1 MSHGMRQ
8 RIKKIE
14 QNICPIKTLDDIF
27 ETLSNHQLKAF
38 IKLKNTRDAC
48 EISEAFG
55 WELEK
60 AQFFIEDLIN
70 APPLKEYSR
79 QSNQELI
86 DIIMDFRR
94 IN

>member
-14 QNICPIKTLDDIF
+14 QNICPIKTFGDLF
-27 ETLSNHQLKAF
+27 AMLSNHQLKAF

-55 WELEK
+55 WDLEQ
-60 AQFFIEDLIN
+60 AEIFVEDLKQVPAI
-70 APPLKEYSR
+70 KEYNR
-79 QSNQELI
+79 LSNEEMI
-86 DIIMDFRR
+86 EIIMGFS
-94 IN
+94 N

>member
-1 MSHGMRQ
+1 MRQ

-55 WELEK
+55 WDLEQ
-60 AQFFIEDLIN
+60 AEIFVEDLKQVPAI
-70 APPLKEYSR
+70 KEYNR
-79 QSNQELI
+79 LSNEEMI
-86 DIIMDFRR
+86 EIIMGFS
-94 IN
+94 N